1 MREHKRD
8 KGRLEDIRQYAL
20 NVEKII
26 DGITF
31 DEFVGDIRVYY
42 SVMKNVEVIGE
53 AANMLTRDF
62 KEKYAELPWRLI
74 VKMRNV
80 LVHGYAQV
88 SDTDLW
94 QTASNDIKPL
104 REQVDRYLSEID
116 WDEWESEATEFVEME
131 NAQYS
136 NAIQTA
142 RKMKSKG
149 FAVDDIAEITGLSL
163 MEINKL

>member
-26 DGITF
+26 EGITF

-94 QTASNDIKPL
+94 QTASNDIKPF

-116 WDEWESEATEFVEME
+116 WDEWEREATEFVEME

>member
-1 MREHKRD
+1 MREHSRD
-8 KGRLEDIRQYAL
+8 QGRLEDIRQYAL
-20 NVEKII
+20 NVETILE
-26 DGITF
+26 GVTF
-31 DEFVGDIRVYY
+31 EEFVKDIKVYY

-62 KEKYAELPWRLI
+62 KEKHTELPWRLI

-94 QTASNDIKPL
+94 QTATNDIKPL
-104 REQVDRYLSEID
+104 REQVERYLAETDWASWENEAQMLSE
-116 WDEWESEATEFVEME
+116 WDNSLYN
-131 NAQYS
+131 NAV
-136 NAIQTA
+136 QTA

-149 FAVDDIAEITGLSL
+149 FSLADIAEITGLTVE
-163 MEINKL
+163 EINKI

>member
-26 DGITF
+26 EGITF

-88 SDTDLW
+88 SNTDLW
-94 QTASNDIKPL
+94 QTASNDITPL
-104 REQVDRYLSEID
+104 RQQVDRYLSEID

-131 NAQYS
+131 NIQYS

-163 MEINKL
+163 MEINRL

>member
-20 NVEKII
+20 NVEII
-26 DGITF
+26 IKGITF
-31 DEFVGDIRVYY
+31 YEFVRDIRIYY

-62 KEKYAELPWRLI
+62 KEKHTELPWRLI

-88 SDTDLW
+88 SDADLW
-94 QTASNDIKPL
+94 QTASNDIIPL
-104 REQVDRYLSEID
+104 REQVDKYLSEID
-116 WDEWESEATEFVEME
+116 WDAWESEAAEFTEMD

-149 FAVDDIAEITGLSL
+149 FPVDDIAEITGLSVP
-163 MEINKL
+163 EINKL

>member
-20 NVEKII
+20 NVESII
-26 DGITF
+26 EGITF
-31 DEFVGDIRVYY
+31 DEFVNDIRIYY

-62 KEKYAELPWRLI
+62 KEKHNELPWRLI

-104 REQVDRYLSEID
+104 REQVDKYLSEID
-116 WDEWESEATEFVEME
+116 WDAWESEATKFVELD

-142 RKMKSKG
+142 RKMKSKN
-149 FAVDDIAEITGLSL
+149 FSVDDIAEITGLSVP
-163 MEINKL
+163 EINKL

>member
-26 DGITF
+26 EGITF
-31 DEFVGDIRVYY
+31 DEFVGDIRIYY

-62 KEKYAELPWRLI
+62 KEKQPELPWRLI

-94 QTASNDIKPL
+94 QTASNDIKL
-104 REQVDRYLSEID
+104 
-116 WDEWESEATEFVEME
+116 
-131 NAQYS
+131 
-136 NAIQTA
+136 
-142 RKMKSKG
+142 
-149 FAVDDIAEITGLSL
+149 
-163 MEINKL
+163 

>member
-1 MREHKRD
+1 MREHSRD

-20 NVEKII
+20 NVETILK
-26 DGITF
+26 GVTF
-31 DEFVGDIRVYY
+31 EEFVKDIKIYY

-62 KEKYAELPWRLI
+62 KEKHTELPWRLI

-94 QTASNDIKPL
+94 QTATNDIRPL
-104 REQVDRYLSEID
+104 REQVEKYLSEID
-116 WDEWESEATEFVEME
+116 WVEWESESVAFSEFES
-131 NAQYS
+131 AQYN
-136 NAIQTA
+136 NAIQIA
-142 RKMKSKG
+142 KKMKAKG
-149 FAVDDIAEITGLSL
+149 FSVEDIVEISGLSVA
-163 MEINKL
+163 EINKI